1 MIFDNALIVVNQV
14 FILFL
19 LIGVGYLLRKLSL
32 IDENGIRQ
40 MTNMLLMIITPCII
54 IRSFQTPFDASLL
67 GGMGIAMGFAI
78 LSHVIGALI
87 ARPFFR
93 RQPDPRRKVLE
104 FSVVFTNCGF
114 MCIPLLAAVLGEKGV
129 FYGSIYIT
137 VFNVAQW
144 TYGVLLMT
152 GSRKNV
158 SLFKSLVNP
167 GTVTVLI
174 AIPIF
179 IFSIR
184 LPEAISV
191 VVGYLADTNTPLAM
205 IVIGAQ
211 MAVVSLKN
219 IAGDRPLLLATGLRL
234 LVVPAIVMVI
244 LSLLPLDRVLVLS
257 CLIPA
262 AAPTAAAAGLF
273 STRFRQ
279 DTALAAQMIG
289 LTTLLSIVTI
299 PLMILLSDLLA

>member
-19 LIGVGYLLRKLSL
+19 LIGVGYLLRKLKL

-67 GGMGIAMGFAI
+67 GGMGIAAGFAV
-78 LSHVIGALI
+78 LSHVIGALV

>member
-1 MIFDNALIVVNQV
+1 MIFENALIVVNQV
-14 FILFL
+14 LILFL
-19 LIGVGYLLRKLSL
+19 LIGVGYLFRKLKM
-32 IDENGIRQ
+32 IDDNGIRQ
-40 MTNMLLMIITPCII
+40 LTNLLLMIITPCII
-54 IRSFQTPFDASLL
+54 IRSFQTPFDPTLL
-67 GGMGIAMGFAI
+67 RGMGIAMGFAI
-78 LSHVIGALI
+78 LSHVIGALV

-104 FSVVFTNCGF
+104 FSVVFSNCGF
-114 MCIPLLAAVLGEKGV
+114 MCIPLLAAVLGERGV

-158 SLFKSLVNP
+158 SLVKSLVNP

-179 IFSIR
+179 ILSIQ
-184 LPEAISV
+184 LPTAISV
-191 VVGYLADTNTPLAM
+191 VVDYLADTNTPLAM

-219 IAGDRPLLLATGLRL
+219 ITKDRPLLVATGLRL
-234 LVVPAIVMVI
+234 LVVPALVMLI

-273 STRFRQ
+273 STRYRQ
-279 DTALAAQMIG
+279 DTALATQMIA
-289 LTTLLSIVTI
+289 LTTLLSIISI
-299 PLMILLSDLLA
+299 PVLILISDLLA